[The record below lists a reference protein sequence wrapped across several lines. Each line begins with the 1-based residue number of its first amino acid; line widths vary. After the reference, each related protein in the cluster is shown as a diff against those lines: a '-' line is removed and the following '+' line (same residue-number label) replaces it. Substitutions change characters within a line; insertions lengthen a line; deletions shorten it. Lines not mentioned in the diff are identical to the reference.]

1 MAEKNRPAGPQA
13 VIFDI
18 DGVIFDTERIH
29 LQAWANLFDAI
40 GLRLGKADY
49 RRGVGVADQLFLA
62 DLKRRGRVPHRP
74 SIGALL
80 DSKEKEVERL
90 VAAGGVRVFPG
101 VPELLAR
108 LDGRAAVCGASNS
121 TRSYIRSFFS
131 GHPELQARFR
141 FILTRDDIRHPKP
154 APDIYLACSRRI
166 GTAPEHCLVI
176 EDSPVGIEAARR
188 AGMKCLAVTNSLPAA
203 RLGGAGRV
211 VKRLGYRAVID
222 FMNIDGGEA

>member
-1 MAEKNRPAGPQA
+1 MANNGNRGRRRA

-29 LQAWANLFDAI
+29 LQAWANLFERI
-40 GLRLGKADY
+40 GVQLGPADY

-62 DLKRRGRVPHRP
+62 ELKRNGRVPRRP
-74 SIGALL
+74 SIEALL
-80 DSKEKEVERL
+80 NSKEKEVERL

-101 VPELLAR
+101 VPELLTR
-108 LDGRAAVCGASNS
+108 LDGRADVCGASNS
-121 TRSYIRSFFS
+121 TRSYIRAFFS

-166 GTAPEHCLVI
+166 GIAPADCLVI

-188 AGMKCLAVTNSLPAA
+188 AGMRCLAVTNSLPAA
-203 RLGGAGRV
+203 RLGGAGRI
-211 VKRLGYRAVID
+211 VKRLGYRTVID
-222 FMNIDGGEA
+222 LMNIDGGEA